1 MDENL
6 DRVKIRVR
14 VKERIPDVER
24 APLKKR
30 RDITLW
36 IIATVVLGACL
47 GYLIADQLLSVF
59 RSPGVSHAPPDEMV
73 IKAAKE
79 KMVLEHEDLVST
91 PTPEP
96 APEG

>member
-14 VKERIPDVER
+14 VKERIPDEER
-24 APLKKR
+24 APGKR

-36 IIATVVLGACL
+36 VIVTVVLGACL

-59 RSPGVSHAPPDEMV
+59 RSPGVGYSPPDEMV
-73 IKAAKE
+73 VRAAKE